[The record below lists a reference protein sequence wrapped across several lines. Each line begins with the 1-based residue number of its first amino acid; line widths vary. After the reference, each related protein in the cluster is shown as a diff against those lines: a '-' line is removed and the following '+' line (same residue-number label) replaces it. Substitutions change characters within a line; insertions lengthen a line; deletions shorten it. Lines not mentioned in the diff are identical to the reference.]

1 MNPIFAFQN
10 LYKTSCFLRLSY
22 RLGTTSYSLVWYNS
36 NPKMDVVEVGYCL
49 RMRSAMERRR
59 SMPDVVY
66 DIEVLMVGDR

>member
-1 MNPIFAFQN
+1 
-10 LYKTSCFLRLSY
+10 
-22 RLGTTSYSLVWYNS
+22 
-36 NPKMDVVEVGYCL
+36 MDVVEVGYCL